1 VVQSPRAFELDLE
14 EVVLNL
20 WPLAFGFV
28 LSTLIAWGGY
38 QKRSLSRSGVAG
50 AIILGTLIFGLG
62 GWIWGLLLIAFFVS
76 SSFLSYYREAE
87 KEGLAE
93 KFAKGSQ
100 RDLGQAL
107 ANGGWGAVLAVL
119 YFLRPDPL
127 LFAAFV
133 GTMATV
139 NADTWGT
146 EVGVLSPTMPRLVTN
161 GQPVPVGTSGG
172 VTLLGTLAALAG
184 GLFIGLVAFILR
196 QVNSLWQ
203 TGQWA
208 WADLWLLLF
217 ASLGGLAGC
226 FFDSLLGA
234 TVQSIY
240 YCEGCQKETESQVH
254 RCGRETRLRR
264 GWRWLDNDAVNF
276 ISSAVGGVIAALLGW
291 LIL

>member
-1 VVQSPRAFELDLE
+1 
-14 EVVLNL
+14 LNF
-20 WPLAFGFV
+20 WPLTFGFV
-28 LSTLIAWGGY
+28 LSALIAWGGY
-38 QKRSLSRSGVAG
+38 KKRSLSRSGVVG

-76 SSFLSYYREAE
+76 SSFLSRYKEAE

-93 KFAKGSQ
+93 KFAKGHQ

-119 YFLRPDPL
+119 YFLQPDPV
-127 LFAAFV
+127 LFTAFV
-133 GTMATV
+133 GTMAAV

-146 EVGVLSPTMPRLVTN
+146 EVGVLSPTVPRLVTN

-172 VTLLGTLAALAG
+172 VSSLGTLAALAG
-184 GLFIGLVAFILR
+184 GLFIGLVAFVLR
-196 QVNSLWQ
+196 LVKSLWQ

-217 ASLGGLAGC
+217 AGLGGLAGC

-240 YCEGCQKETESQVH
+240 YCEVCQKETESRVH
-254 RCGRETRLRR
+254 RCGQETSLRR

-276 ISSAVGGVIAALLGW
+276 ISSAAGGVIAALLGW

>member
-1 VVQSPRAFELDLE
+1 LWYNPLE
-14 EVVLNL
+14 EVILIF
-20 WPLAFGFV
+20 WPLAFGLV
-28 LSTLIAWGGY
+28 LSTLIAWAGY
-38 QKRSLSRSGVAG
+38 KKRSLSRSGVAG

-76 SSFLSYYREAE
+76 SSFLSRYKEAE

-93 KFAKGSQ
+93 KFAKGHQ
-100 RDLGQAL
+100 RDLGQTL

-133 GTMATV
+133 GTIATV

-161 GQPVPVGTSGG
+161 GKLVPVGTSGG
-172 VTLLGTLAALAG
+172 VSSLGTLAALAG
-184 GLFIGLVAFILR
+184 GLFIGLVAFVLR
-196 QVNSLWQ
+196 LVNSLWQ
-203 TGQWA
+203 AGHWA
-208 WADLWLLLF
+208 WTDLWLLLF
-217 ASLGGLAGC
+217 AGLGGLVGC

-234 TVQSIY
+234 TVQGIY
-240 YCEGCQKETESQVH
+240 YCEGCQKETESQIH
-254 RCGRETRLRR
+254 RCGQETYLKR
-264 GWRWLDNDAVNF
+264 GWRWLDNDVVNF
-276 ISSAVGGVIAALLGW
+276 ISSAVGGGVAALLGW

>member
-1 VVQSPRAFELDLE
+1 LWYNHCQ
-14 EVVLNL
+14 EVILSF
-20 WPLAFGFV
+20 WPLILSFV
-28 LSTLIAWGGY
+28 LSALIAWGGY

-50 AIILGTLIFGLG
+50 AIVLGTITFGLG

-76 SSFLSYYREAE
+76 SSFLSRYREAE

-93 KFAKGSQ
+93 KFAKGHQ

-107 ANGGWGAVLAVL
+107 ANGGLGAILAVF
-119 YFLRPDPL
+119 YFWRPNPL

-146 EVGVLSPTMPRLVTN
+146 EVGVLSPTPPRLVTN
-161 GQPVPVGTSGG
+161 GQPVPTGTSGG
-172 VTLLGTLAALAG
+172 VSFLGTLAALAG
-184 GLFIGLVAFILR
+184 GLFIGLVALVLR
-196 QVNSLWQ
+196 LVESLWQ

-208 WADLWLLLF
+208 WIDLWLLFL

-234 TVQSIY
+234 TVQGIY
-240 YCEGCQKETESQVH
+240 YCEGCQKETESQLH
-254 RCGRETRLRR
+254 RCGRETRLKR
-264 GWRWLDNDAVNF
+264 GWRWLNNDAVNF
-276 ISSAVGGVIAALLGW
+276 ISAGVGGGVAALLGW
-291 LIL
+291 LVL

>member
-1 VVQSPRAFELDLE
+1 MK
-14 EVVLNL
+14 L

-28 LSTLIAWGGY
+28 LSTLIAWVGY
-38 QKRSLSRSGVAG
+38 NKRSLSRSGVAG
-50 AIILGTLIFGLG
+50 ATILGTLIFGLG
-62 GWIWGLLLIAFFVS
+62 GWIWGLLLITFFVS
-76 SSFLSYYREAE
+76 SSLLSRYKEAE
-87 KEGLAE
+87 KEDLAE
-93 KFAKGSQ
+93 KFAKGHQ

-119 YFLRPDPL
+119 YSLRPDPL
-127 LFAAFV
+127 LFTAFV
-133 GTMATV
+133 GTMAAV

-146 EVGVLSPTMPRLVTN
+146 EVGVLSPTPPRLVTN

-172 VTLLGTLAALAG
+172 VTALGTLAALAG
-184 GLFIGLVAFILR
+184 GLLIGLVAFVLR
-196 QVNSLWQ
+196 LGNSLWQ
-203 TGQWA
+203 TGQWT
-208 WADLWLLLF
+208 WADLWLLLL

-234 TVQSIY
+234 TVQGIY

-276 ISSAVGGVIAALLGW
+276 ISSAVGGGIAALLGW

>member
-1 VVQSPRAFELDLE
+1 LWYNHLE
-14 EVVLNL
+14 EVVLNF

-38 QKRSLSRSGVAG
+38 KKRSLSRSGAAG

-62 GWIWGLLLIAFFVS
+62 SWIWGLLLIAFFVS
-76 SSFLSYYREAE
+76 SSFLSRYKEAE

-93 KFAKGSQ
+93 KFAKGHQ

-119 YFLRPDPL
+119 YFSRPDPV

-146 EVGVLSPTMPRLVTN
+146 EIGVLSPTMPRLVTN

-172 VTLLGTLAALAG
+172 VTSLGTLAAP
-184 GLFIGLVAFILR
+184 
-196 QVNSLWQ
+196 Q
-203 TGQWA
+203 
-208 WADLWLLLF
+208 
-217 ASLGGLAGC
+217 
-226 FFDSLLGA
+226 
-234 TVQSIY
+234 
-240 YCEGCQKETESQVH
+240 EE
-254 RCGRETRLRR
+254 
-264 GWRWLDNDAVNF
+264 
-276 ISSAVGGVIAALLGW
+276 
-291 LIL
+291 

>member
-1 VVQSPRAFELDLE
+1 MSF
-14 EVVLNL
+14 

-50 AIILGTLIFGLG
+50 AIILGTLVFGLG

-76 SSFLSYYREAE
+76 SSFLSRYKEAE

-93 KFAKGSQ
+93 KFAKGHQ
-100 RDLGQAL
+100 RDLEQAL
-107 ANGGWGAVLAVL
+107 ANGGWGSVLAIL
-119 YFLRPDPL
+119 YFLHPDPL

-133 GTMATV
+133 GAMATV

-146 EVGVLSPTMPRLVTN
+146 EVGVLSSTMPRLVTS

-172 VTLLGTLAALAG
+172 VTSLGTLAALAG
-184 GLFIGLVAFILR
+184 GLFIGLVALVLR
-196 QVNSLWQ
+196 LVESLWQ
-203 TGQWA
+203 TGQWP
-208 WADLWLLLF
+208 WTDLWLLFF
-217 ASLGGLAGC
+217 AGLGGLAGC

-234 TVQSIY
+234 TVQGIY
-240 YCEGCQKETESQVH
+240 YCEGCQKETESQIH
-254 RCGRETRLRR
+254 RCGRQTCLGR
-264 GWRWLDNDAVNF
+264 GWRWLDNDMVNL
-276 ISSAVGGVIAALLGW
+276 ISSAVGGGIAALLGW